1 MVISKCTCLANLF
14 WEGITV
20 VDGIIH
26 RLKILS
32 IFAGGI
38 LDVNKTFEL
47 RYNDRNYQK
56 GGFIKFVVVDGEGH
70 VSRHP
75 LGRELFQIVYF
86 LEGWG
91 LKDGYAALG
100 IQRLPQELLH

>member
-1 MVISKCTCLANLF
+1 M
-14 WEGITV
+14 

-26 RLKILS
+26 RLKILD
-32 IFAGGI
+32 IFADDI
-38 LDVNKTFEL
+38 LEGNKTFEQH
-47 RYNDRNYQK
+47 YNDRNYQK
-56 GGFIKFVVVDGEGH
+56 GDFIKFVVVDGEGH

-75 LGRELFQIVYF
+75 LGRELFQIIYF

-100 IQRLPQELLH
+100 IQRLPQEFWH

>member
-1 MVISKCTCLANLF
+1 M
-14 WEGITV
+14 

-26 RLKILS
+26 RLKILD
-32 IFAGGI
+32 IFADDI
-38 LDVNKTFEL
+38 LEGNKTFEL

-56 GGFIKFVVVDGEGH
+56 GDFIKFVVVDGEGH

-86 LEGWG
+86 F
-91 LKDGYAALG
+91 DGHNKKQKRFFYIKTEKYYYQIISIIWVECG
-100 IQRLPQELLH
+100 

>member
-1 MVISKCTCLANLF
+1 M
-14 WEGITV
+14 

-26 RLKILS
+26 RLKILD
-32 IFAGGI
+32 IFADDI
-38 LDVNKTFEL
+38 LEGNKTFEL

-56 GGFIKFVVVDGEGH
+56 GDLIRFVVVDKGGY

-75 LGRELFQIVYF
+75 LGRELFQIIYF

-91 LKDGYAALG
+91 LKDGYVALG

>member
-1 MVISKCTCLANLF
+1 M
-14 WEGITV
+14 

-26 RLKILS
+26 RLKILD
-32 IFAGGI
+32 IFADDI
-38 LDVNKTFEL
+38 LEGNKTFEL

-56 GGFIKFVVVDGEGH
+56 GDFIKFVVVDGEGH

-86 LEGWG
+86 LEEWG

-100 IQRLPQELLH
+100 IQRLPQEFWH

>member
-1 MVISKCTCLANLF
+1 M
-14 WEGITV
+14 

-26 RLKILS
+26 RLKILD
-32 IFAGGI
+32 IFADDI
-38 LDVNKTFEL
+38 LEGNKTFEL

-56 GGFIKFVVVDGEGH
+56 GDFIKFVVVDGEGH

-100 IQRLPQELLH
+100 IQRLPQEFWH

>member
-1 MVISKCTCLANLF
+1 M
-14 WEGITV
+14 
-20 VDGIIH
+20 VDGVIH
-26 RLKILS
+26 RLKILD
-32 IFAGGI
+32 IFADDI
-38 LDVNKTFEL
+38 LEGNKTFEL

-56 GGFIKFVVVDGEGH
+56 GDFIKFVVVDGEGH